1 MSRYHCFCHFARVH
15 YVIIKASHDGCWG
28 LYQSKAGWPGV
39 KSQQQYFQSPVSV
52 NNSRESA
59 SRGSPLFAHQ
69 QQPRSLLL
77 LHSTTHTKKKKKK
90 NPAHSP
96 IPNTKR
102 HTTPSGGN
110 PLFAQKQQP
119 RTLFKNDPTT
129 KKKKKK
135 KKKTLHTRPSQI
147 PNGTQTQS
155 PACQPDSSWELG
167 CRSLGGGTWRHH
179 VAQQSE
185 HRRNAAAQV

>member
-39 KSQQQYFQSPVSV
+39 KSQQQYFQSPISV

-77 LHSTTHTKKKKKK
+77 LHSTTHTQKKKK
-90 NPAHSP
+90 N
-96 IPNTKR
+96 
-102 HTTPSGGN
+102 
-110 PLFAQKQQP
+110 
-119 RTLFKNDPTT
+119 
-129 KKKKKK
+129 
-135 KKKTLHTRPSQI
+135 LHTRPSQI

-155 PACQPDSSWELG
+155 PLSQPVSLTHPESSDAGAWEEGREGTTPLSS
-167 CRSLGGGTWRHH
+167 RSTGGMRP
-179 VAQQSE
+179 
-185 HRRNAAAQV
+185 RRFKGG

>member
-39 KSQQQYFQSPVSV
+39 KSQQQYFQSPISV

-77 LHSTTHTKKKKKK
+77 LHSTTHTKKKKKTCTL
-90 NPAHSP
+90 AHPKYQMAHRHNHHWVSLSAWLILRARMQEP
-96 IPNTKR
+96 GRRAVKAPRRSAVGAQAECGRAGLRAVKTKL
-102 HTTPSGGN
+102 SASN
-110 PLFAQKQQP
+110 AFV
-119 RTLFKNDPTT
+119 F
-129 KKKKKK
+129 
-135 KKKTLHTRPSQI
+135 SQ
-147 PNGTQTQS
+147 T
-155 PACQPDSSWELG
+155 CLEYHSSSALL
-167 CRSLGGGTWRHH
+167 CCSFP
-179 VAQQSE
+179 Q
-185 HRRNAAAQV
+185 